1 MVVLAAESAGAA
13 LSHDALLLF
22 IVQFLLLLLLARALG
37 LVANRMGMPSVVG
50 ELMAGLL
57 LGPTVFGALAPALRE
72 TVFATADPA
81 QGHLIE
87 IISFIGV
94 MMLLVLTGLETDIAL
109 IMSRRSQALKV
120 SLGGIIVPFTFG
132 FAVAYALPTSFLTDP
147 DQHITFALFMGTAM
161 SISAIPVIAKV
172 LIELKI
178 IRRDI
183 GQLTLAAGMIDDSM
197 GWILLSIVAGL
208 ARSGAVTA
216 GGVITSAGTVLGFIA
231 VAFTIGRFLVVRAIR
246 WVSKHQPGEGPLLTT
261 LFALALAFAAITQ
274 VLNIE
279 AALGAFVLGII
290 AGQVRRVDHRIVHSL
305 ETFTLAVFA
314 PVFFASAGLKVD
326 LTSLAEPRTLL
337 VGLLVLAVAI
347 GGKFIGAYLGATA
360 AKLGRIEALSLG
372 AGMNARGAVEII
384 VATIGLNLGV
394 LTPEMFTIIVMVA
407 IVTSLMA
414 PPLLRYLMP
423 RVPMGDEERARLAR
437 EEGERSS
444 MLAGVH
450 RVLLPTRGGTNSQL
464 AAQLLQR
471 IADGRDMDVT
481 VMHATPEE
489 GASAGDEDRL
499 VRVEGHLSQARV
511 RRLTRR
517 GIDDVAAAV
526 VAEAAQGYDLL
537 VLGATETLTDDD
549 DDAPLFSRVVDQ
561 ILISCPVPVLL
572 VHSRWAQD
580 ITEQLVDVPLSR
592 ILLPTTGADAE
603 SRAPEI
609 AFAIATGGGGA
620 TVATGERS
628 ADPLE
633 RLSSEGHATVV
644 ELVRIVE
651 PPDDT
656 WGEVGRSNAGGTAVD
671 LVGRA
676 RLMGEEAVMA
686 EAAMGQRMGAEVHT
700 RVEVT
705 ADPLGPAVVELARA
719 TQASLIVMRSDVQP
733 VTRRAFMGH
742 DLDHVLRHAT
752 CPVAIITRS

>member
-1 MVVLAAESAGAA
+1 MVVLATEAGTA
-13 LSHDALLLF
+13 LSHESLLLF

-37 LVANRMGMPSVVG
+37 LIANRIGMPSVVG
-50 ELMAGLL
+50 ELLAGLL

-72 TVFATADPA
+72 TVFNTADPG

-87 IISFIGV
+87 IISFLGV
-94 MMLLVLTGLETDIAL
+94 MMLLVLTGIETDIAL

-120 SLGGIIVPFTFG
+120 SLGGIIVPFVFG
-132 FAVAYALPTSFLTDP
+132 FGIAYALPDSFLTDP
-147 DQHITFALFMGTAM
+147 NQKITFALFMGTAM

-208 ARSGAVTA
+208 ARSGSVTA
-216 GGVITSAGTVLGFIA
+216 SGILTSAGTVLGFIA
-231 VAFTIGRFLVVRAIR
+231 VSFTLGRIVVVRIIR

-261 LFALALAFAAITQ
+261 LFALALAFAALTQ
-274 VLNIE
+274 VLDIE
-279 AALGAFVLGII
+279 AALGAFVLGIL
-290 AGQVRRVDHRIVHSL
+290 AGQIRRIDHRIVHTL
-305 ETFTLAVFA
+305 EAITLAVFA

-326 LTSLAEPRTLL
+326 LTSLAEPGTLL
-337 VGLLVLAVAI
+337 VGIAVLAVAI
-347 GGKFIGAYLGATA
+347 GGKFIGAYLGASA
-360 AKLGRIEALSLG
+360 AGLGRIEALSLG

-423 RVPMGDEERARLAR
+423 KVPMGEEERARLAR
-437 EEGERSS
+437 EEGERASL
-444 MLAGVH
+444 LAGVH

-481 VMHATPEE
+481 VMHATPDDTTN
-489 GASAGDEDRL
+489 AGDEDRL
-499 VRVEGHLSQARV
+499 TRVEAHLTRARV
-511 RRLTRR
+511 RRLTRK
-517 GIDDVAAAV
+517 GVSDIAAAV
-526 VAEAAQGYDLL
+526 VAEAALGYDLL
-537 VLGATETLTDDD
+537 VLGATETLSDDD

-561 ILISCPVPVLL
+561 ILINSPCPVLI

-580 ITEQLVDVPLSR
+580 ISEQLVDVPISR
-592 ILLPTTGADAE
+592 ILLPTTGGDPE

-609 AFAIATGGGGA
+609 AFAIATGSRVPASA
-620 TVATGERS
+620 TTDAS
-628 ADPLE
+628 LDAIDL
-633 RLSSEGHATVV
+633 LSSEATRTTVD
-644 ELVRIVE
+644 LVRIVE
-651 PPDDT
+651 PPSDT
-656 WGEVGRSNAGGTAVD
+656 WGEAGRSNRGGTGVD

-686 EAAMGQRMGAEVHT
+686 EAAMGQRMGAELST

-705 ADPLGPAVVELARA
+705 AAAIGPTVVALARSVD
-719 TQASLIVMRSDVQP
+719 ASLIVMRSDVQP

-752 CPVAIITRS
+752 CPVAVITRS